1 MRRITLFSLL
11 ALFSFSIFSQI
22 PNYVPTNGLNHYFGF
37 NNNSSDQY
45 GTNHGVVNGTTFVS
59 DRFGNMNSACS
70 FDGNDYIAL
79 NTTFFGGSTSVNQ
92 LSYSCWF
99 KMTVLPAGNTSYT
112 INCKEGYWRTIAINI
127 DNQGMLSFGGSQ
139 PSVYFGISSNPI
151 SMQVNTWNHVVITFN
166 NGLARIYLNGNLI
179 TSANFSMSTLNYEYY
194 ASGNSTATNLIGASY
209 PVSPGITNYFIG
221 MIDDFGIWNRDLSI
235 CEIQDLYHAQ
245 LSPVG
250 AGSNQTI
257 CAGNPVTL
265 NGTGATSYSWNNGVV
280 NGVAFIPNST
290 QTYTVSGTDAFG
302 CSDTAQVTV
311 VVNALPTVSAGSN
324 QTICAGNPVTLNGT
338 GATSYSWNNGV
349 VNGVPF
355 IPNATQTY
363 TITGTDAF
371 GCTNSAQVTV
381 TVMIIALPSVSAGS
395 NQTICAGNPIT
406 LNGIGATSYSWNNG
420 VINGIAFTP
429 IATQTYTV
437 TGTDTNGCTN
447 TAQVTIIVNSPSSST
462 LTQSACDEFEAPDGQ
477 IYNNSGQY
485 NAVLSN
491 YLGCDS
497 NIVINLQVNPSYNVW
512 NTVMACDSYTW
523 IDGNTYNLSNNN
535 ATYTFTSL
543 HGCDSTIH
551 LDLYL
556 GNTPDTVQINAAA
569 INLYSFNGIEYNQN
583 GTYYQLFTNQY
594 GCDSVIMLNLAF
606 EHTGLQVLNN
616 SLQVF
621 PNPSSD
627 GIFYIYSEGINDY
640 ESYDMIGRKVP
651 FEWYEG
657 RLNMSMLPK
666 GHYFLEV
673 SKLKGDKIVIRISI
687 Q

>member
-280 NGVAFIPNST
+280 NGV
-290 QTYTVSGTDAFG
+290 
-302 CSDTAQVTV
+302 
-311 VVNALPTVSAGSN
+311 
-324 QTICAGNPVTLNGT
+324 
-338 GATSYSWNNGV
+338 
-349 VNGVPF
+349 PF

-395 NQTICAGNPIT
+395 NQTICTGSPIT
-406 LNGIGATSYSWNNG
+406 LNGTGATNYSWNNG
-420 VINGIAFTP
+420 VVNGIPFTP

-447 TAQVTIIVNSPSSST
+447 TAQVTIIVNFPSSST

-640 ESYDMIGRKVP
+640 EIYDMIGRKVP